1 MKADIIWLGST
12 DSTNKEAKRHI
23 SEIDNLSVL
32 SAFRQTSGRGQRGNI
47 WSSEAGEN
55 LTFSIILKF
64 PEPESNLSE
73 ENPLKSIRA
82 YDQFVLTEIASL
94 SVVKFLSDYGVQA
107 KIKWPNDI
115 YVGSRKICGMLIENS
130 VRGELLSSSIIG
142 IGLNINQRNFDVNI
156 PNPTSL
162 AILSSS
168 EGFDIRRCLEKF
180 IDIFLTYLERYMTA
194 GTEEDT
200 RAGYMDLR
208 KEYLENLWLLDTPST
223 FIDLRSGERE
233 FRGIIR
239 GLSPFGLLQIEDIEK
254 GAPDEYAFKE
264 IGYIIR

>member
-1 MKADIIWLGST
+1 MKADIIWLGTT
-12 DSTNKEAKRHI
+12 DSTNEAAKRHI

-32 SAFRQTSGRGQRGNI
+32 SAFGQTAGRGQRGNT

-64 PEPESNLSE
+64 PGPESNLSE
-73 ENPLKSIRA
+73 ENTLKSIRA

-94 SVVKFLSDYGVQA
+94 SVVKFLSGYGVQA

-130 VRGELLSSSIIG
+130 IRVDQLSSSIIG

-162 AILSSS
+162 VLISAS
-168 EGFDIRRCLEKF
+168 ERLDIRKCLEEF
-180 IDIFLTYLERYMTA
+180 TAIFETYLERYLTMTS
-194 GTEEDT
+194 EEENPNV
-200 RAGYMDLR
+200 YMDLR
-208 KEYLENLWLLDTPST
+208 KEYLENLWLLNAPAR
-223 FIDLRSGERE
+223 FLDLRSDERE
-233 FRGIIR
+233 FPGIIR

-254 GAPDEYAFKE
+254 GALDEYAFKE
-264 IGYIIR
+264 IGYMIR